1 MPRVVPLAPA
11 LRSDL
16 GAVSKVDDSPP
27 PEYNEVIQQEIIKNK
42 TDTLKQDVE
51 NVRRIKRSG
60 CFSRTLNV
68 FKIILVLILL
78 ATFALAVLITYRH
91 SYFDQD
97 LYIMERQVD
106 NLQRRVDDL
115 YSTIYDME
123 KRLDSNHPTPPPRTP
138 KTPARTPRT
147 PPRTLFRPAQSY
159 RLGSFWPEF

>member
-51 NVRRIKRSG
+51 NVRRVKRSG
-60 CFSRTLNV
+60 CFSRTVNV
-68 FKIILVLILL
+68 FRIILVLILL
-78 ATFALAVLITYRH
+78 TTFALAVLITYGH

-123 KRLDSNHPTPPPRTP
+123 KRLNSNHPTPPPRTP

>member
-1 MPRVVPLAPA
+1 MPREVSIAPA

-16 GAVSKVDDSPP
+16 GAVSKLDDSPP

-42 TDTLKQDVE
+42 TDTVKQDVE
-51 NVRRIKRSG
+51 NVRRVKRSG

-68 FKIILVLILL
+68 FKIILVLVLL
-78 ATFALAVLITYRH
+78 TTFALAVLITYRH

-97 LYIMERQVD
+97 LYIMERQVE
-106 NLQRRVDDL
+106 NLQRRVEDL

-138 KTPARTPRT
+138 KTPPRTPRT

-159 RLGSFWPEF
+159 RFGSFWPEV